1 MMNGRGFWI
10 GLGLGALSMG
20 LLGQWGPAVAGKETN
35 PSACIPAA
43 AVADYLHSVIQADR
57 TFYTTDIVERLQMR
71 GSAFA
76 AENWRETG
84 RLPLPAQYLLETGRL
99 VATARTGFRYR
110 LISNWAI
117 NSKDSPATDFERTGL
132 TEILVNPDHP
142 YTAVTNESGTPVF
155 QALYADRAVS
165 QSCVGCHNAHPKS
178 PKKDFKPQD
187 VMGGI
192 LLTIP
197 LPQ

>member
-1 MMNGRGFWI
+1 MKGKGFWI
-10 GLGLGALSMG
+10 GLVLGAVATG
-20 LLGQWGPAVAGKETN
+20 LLSQWGPAAASREERSTT
-35 PSACIPAA
+35 CIPAG
-43 AVADYLHSVIQADR
+43 AVADYIHSVIQADR
-57 TFYTTDIVERLQMR
+57 SFYTTDIVERMQMR
-71 GSAFA
+71 GIAFA
-76 AENWRETG
+76 AENWRETS

-99 VATARTGFRYR
+99 VATERSGLQYR

-117 NSKDSPATDFERTGL
+117 NSKNKPISDFERTGL
-132 TEILVNPDHP
+132 TEILMNPDQP
-142 YTAVTNESGTPVF
+142 YTAVTTEGGTPVF

-165 QSCVGCHNAHPKS
+165 QSCVGCHNAHPNS

-187 VMGGI
+187 VIGGI